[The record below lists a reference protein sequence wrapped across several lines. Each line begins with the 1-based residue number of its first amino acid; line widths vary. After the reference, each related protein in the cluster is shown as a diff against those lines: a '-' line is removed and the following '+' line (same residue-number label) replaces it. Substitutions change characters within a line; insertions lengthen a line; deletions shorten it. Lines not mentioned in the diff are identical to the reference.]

1 MHQFLTHFELNS
13 KLNSVNWKENS
24 VKTRW
29 LCREGMDSFYISQK
43 QRSFHWRCAAFFLCY
58 SFFLKLRSQIHL
70 WLHQVHEHIPR
81 NEGVFYEV
89 IHVEACR
96 QYMLSTKTE
105 LLLYCM
111 ICLSFPCVIMSSLIS
126 SSSMEQTR
134 QWKKN
139 RMKCP
144 YKRTKRTG
152 RFIHDSFC
160 SETWNILCTLSIKLH
175 AEWCHSL
182 LAHME
187 KNELKCNHGKSVV
200 CPFLIYG
207 WIWSQVSV
215 SV

>member
-1 MHQFLTHFELNS
+1 MVLRCSLTKYFHTLWNMHQFLTHFELNS

-111 ICLSFPCVIMSSLIS
+111 ICLSFPSVIKSSLIS

-139 RMKCP
+139 VWSVHIHV
-144 YKRTKRTG
+144 YKENRTVYP
-152 RFIHDSFC
+152 RFI
-160 SETWNILCTLSIKLH
+160 L
-175 AEWCHSL
+175 
-182 LAHME
+182 
-187 KNELKCNHGKSVV
+187 
-200 CPFLIYG
+200 
-207 WIWSQVSV
+207 
-215 SV
+215 